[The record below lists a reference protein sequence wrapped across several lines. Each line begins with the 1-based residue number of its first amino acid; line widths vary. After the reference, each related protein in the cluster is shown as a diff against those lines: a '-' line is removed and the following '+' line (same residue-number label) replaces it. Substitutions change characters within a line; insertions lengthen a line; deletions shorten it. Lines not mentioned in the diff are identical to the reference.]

1 MTMTGIDRKDARPL
15 HLQIRSILQDQ
26 ILDHSLAPGQ
36 QLPTEDELQQQFG
49 VSRSVIRQ
57 AMGGLV
63 TSGLIHRQRGRGTVV
78 AASPALRRHIQ
89 RAGGLGEEI
98 AARGQNLRTKVLTME
113 PALPPE
119 PARLALG
126 TSRTWKIER
135 IRYLDDTPVVYMRT
149 WVSRELFPHFTADL
163 LEDASLLALMREHG
177 YPPAGGPR
185 QVQAVAADKSL
196 AEALHVATGSP
207 LLLLQGVTQDSASQG
222 LEWFCV
228 WHQASTVFDVDAQV
242 ASDTPALPAEQVQH
256 MRDLVRELDATL
268 ATIKSN
274 PN

>member
-1 MTMTGIDRKDARPL
+1 VPATDIDRKDVRPL

-26 ILDHSLAPGQ
+26 ILDHTLAPGQ
-36 QLPTEDELQQQFG
+36 QLPTEDALQQQFG

-63 TSGLIHRQRGRGTVV
+63 SSGLIHRQRGRGTVV
-78 AASPALRRHIQ
+78 ATSPALHRRIQ

-98 AARGQNLRTKVLTME
+98 AARGQNLRTKVISMN
-113 PALPPE
+113 PAVPPE

-135 IRYLDDTPVVYMRT
+135 IRFLEDTPAVYMRT
-149 WVSRELFPHFTADL
+149 WVSRELFPHFTAEL

-185 QVQAVAADKSL
+185 QVQAVAADTPL
-196 AEALHVATGSP
+196 AEALNVAIGSP
-207 LLLLQGVTQDSASQG
+207 LLLLQGVTQDATGQG

-242 ASDTPALPAEQVQH
+242 ATNPPKLSAGEVQH
-256 MRDLVRELDATL
+256 MRDLVRELDAAL
-268 ATIKSN
+268 AAIDAVQN
-274 PN
+274 